1 MRRDGRR
8 RQDDEHAAFRL
19 DREIADVTIFLI
31 ENGWTNA
38 DVRALT
44 LRQLDLFV
52 ERTNARLEKI
62 ANKMK
67 TRR

>member
-1 MRRDGRR
+1 
-8 RQDDEHAAFRL
+8 
-19 DREIADVTIFLI
+19 VTVFLI
-31 ENGWTNA
+31 ENGWSNS

-62 ANKMK
+62 AAKM
-67 TRR
+67 RRR